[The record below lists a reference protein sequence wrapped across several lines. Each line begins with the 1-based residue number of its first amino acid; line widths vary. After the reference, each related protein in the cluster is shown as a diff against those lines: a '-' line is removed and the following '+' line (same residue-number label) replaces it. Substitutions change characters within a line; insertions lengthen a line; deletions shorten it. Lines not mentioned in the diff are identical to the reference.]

1 MNSEKIDSLQHLAT
15 KSNEYLKEFS
25 STFTNNH
32 SKATTIISAIA
43 IFIPLFFNIVKDES
57 VSLIIVS
64 AIPLLFII
72 ISLFFALWVI
82 IPKRFPYG
90 FKIEKFKEL
99 VANELEANLGYEL
112 GVNIQ
117 ALEISEK
124 IIMRQG
130 RRLKLSIVFMTISLV
145 LSIVLIL
152 GNKMN

>member
-64 AIPLLFII
+64 AIPLSFII
-72 ISLFFALWVI
+72 ISLFFELWLI

-90 FKIEKFKEL
+90 FKI
-99 VANELEANLGYEL
+99 
-112 GVNIQ
+112 
-117 ALEISEK
+117 
-124 IIMRQG
+124 
-130 RRLKLSIVFMTISLV
+130 
-145 LSIVLIL
+145 
-152 GNKMN
+152 